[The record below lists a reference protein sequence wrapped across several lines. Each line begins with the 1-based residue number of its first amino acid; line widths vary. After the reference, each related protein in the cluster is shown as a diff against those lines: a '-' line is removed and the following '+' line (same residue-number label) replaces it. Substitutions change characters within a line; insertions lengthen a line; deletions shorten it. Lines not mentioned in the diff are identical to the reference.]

1 MSLEERVKH
10 QMCQEKDCNNH
21 GIFSPNFMRSWYCGE
36 HMDRHYVQK

>member
-10 QMCQEKDCNNH
+10 QMCQEKDCTKH
-21 GIFSPNFMRSWYCGE
+21 GIFSPDFMRSWYCGE